1 MKFNENSMKIQFQFN
16 EIRFEFNEIHSMRK
30 ASWVEHPGT
39 RQSFSRHFSQQNGG
53 KASKSCRFAG

>member
-1 MKFNENSMKIQFQFN
+1 MKIQFQFN

-39 RQSFSRHFSQQNGG
+39 RQSSSRHFSQQKWRKDFEILQIRWVN
-53 KASKSCRFAG
+53 AHD